1 MQRSQEATNLVG
13 KNQTTQEDTFAGPL
27 LKGNLQMGLGAVD
40 VDEHDQNDW
49 EFDLCLLEDIGNK
62 LCKLCVFVDP

>member
-62 LCKLCVFVDP
+62 LCELCVFVDP

>member
-1 MQRSQEATNLVG
+1 MRRSQEATYLVG

>member
-1 MQRSQEATNLVG
+1 MRRSQEATNLVG

-27 LKGNLQMGLGAVD
+27 FKGNLQMGLGAVD

>member
-27 LKGNLQMGLGAVD
+27 LKGNLQMRLGAVD

>member
-1 MQRSQEATNLVG
+1 MQKSQEATNLVG

-62 LCKLCVFVDP
+62 LCKLCIFVDP

>member
-1 MQRSQEATNLVG
+1 MRRSQEAAYLVG
-13 KNQTTQEDTFAGPL
+13 KNQTTQEDTLAGPL

-49 EFDLCLLEDIGNK
+49 EFDLCLLKDIGNK

>member
-49 EFDLCLLEDIGNK
+49 EFDLCHLEDIGNK

>member
-1 MQRSQEATNLVG
+1 MQRSQEATYLVG

-62 LCKLCVFVDP
+62 LCELCVFVDP